1 MPGELPKYAWMNDRL
16 VPWGEATVHVQTP
29 AFRYGAMVF
38 EGIRGYWNPDHG
50 ELYLFRA
57 GDHFQRLK
65 ESIKV
70 MRMEIDWSVDR
81 FLDPLMQLIKANQ
94 FREDVQV
101 RYMVYVA
108 GAGGIASLGPA
119 EVSIVCLPSKRNYDV
134 EKGISC
140 SVSSWMRIRDNAIP
154 PRVKCAANY
163 QNGRLAVMQAKKDG
177 YDYTLMLNEEGKLT
191 ETPTSCVFMVRKGRP
206 VTSRITD
213 GILESITRS
222 TLITLFEQDLGFPVV
237 ERAIDR
243 TELYVSEEVL
253 ICGSAAEVVPVVAID
268 GYRVGTGERG
278 PLTKGIQTSYFN
290 AVRGSRKEC
299 ADWLTP
305 VYRT

>member
-101 RYMVYVA
+101 RYMVYVG
-108 GAGGIASLGPA
+108 GAGGIGSLGPA
-119 EVSIVCLPSKRNYDV
+119 EVSIVCLPSKRNYDI

-222 TLITLFEQDLGFPVV
+222 TLITLFEQDLGFSVV

-290 AVRGSRKEC
+290 AVRGSRKES